1 MEEESIDQI
10 LWSLPLILCP
20 PSPRRFP
27 KPPWIPTSSL
37 GPTGAPPPIPF
48 MVGAAACLLPSHIST
63 SPLSL
68 PLLLFLP
75 FYATASLLS
84 GPLFFSGEPSPPPFL
99 AIWQRP
105 PVKPSL
111 PPQPSKPSLA
121 FFSFHHCPP
130 SSPHILWCNVI
141 LTSVSSLPG

>member
-10 LWSLPLILCP
+10 LWSLPLLLCP

-37 GPTGAPPPIPF
+37 GPTAPPS
-48 MVGAAACLLPSHIST
+48 PSHSWWAPLLACFPPISRP
-63 SPLSL
+63 PLPPS

-84 GPLFFSGEPSPPPFL
+84 GPLFFSEEPSPPPFL

-111 PPQPSKPSLA
+111 PPQPSTPSLA